1 MLLEGTD
8 IRALLQQVRDS
19 YGSEA
24 RIVHAERIRSGG
36 MGGFFAKQRYEVTVE
51 VDADAATTASA
62 SAIAR
67 SIHEELAAAHDSAD
81 SSAVGV
87 QAAPAHAA
95 VEPVAPSDDQHVTQ
109 HEAQHV
115 APPARQRPAAAP
127 SSARRR
133 QALRQRG
140 RRERHAPRC

>member
-19 YGSEA
+19 YGPEA

-67 SIHEELAAAHDSAD
+67 SIHEELASAHDVYRHFNLEC
-81 SSAVGV
+81 SSSSIARPTGS
-87 QAAPAHAA
+87 PAL
-95 VEPVAPSDDQHVTQ
+95 PQWLG
-109 HEAQHV
+109 
-115 APPARQRPAAAP
+115 RM
-127 SSARRR
+127 RRNELTLG
-133 QALRQRG
+133 ANSG
-140 RRERHAPRC
+140 ATCGK